1 MIKNIVFDMGQVL
14 TAFVPEDFIRHY
26 VTEPEDI
33 RRIRAELFENEVW
46 QELDRGTVMEEDI
59 IAPVCAR
66 LPSHLHAPTKE
77 LLLHW
82 REYMT
87 GLDDIYPTVQELKEK
102 GYSLY
107 LLSNAGK
114 RMLDFTD
121 KIPALQFFNGILF
134 SGEILLLK
142 PEKEIYLKFFERFS
156 LNPRECYFIDDNADN
171 IAAGKALGMDGFCY
185 QRDIKALR
193 AALKDAGVPLD

>member
-1 MIKNIVFDMGQVL
+1 MIKNLVFDMGQVL
-14 TAFVPEDFIRHY
+14 TAFVPEEFIRHY

-33 RRIRAELFENEVW
+33 RRIRAEVFEKEEW

-59 IAPVCAR
+59 IAPLCAR
-66 LPSHLHAPTKE
+66 LPARLHAPTKE

-82 REYMT
+82 HEYLT
-87 GLDDIYPTVQELKEK
+87 GLDDIYPTVRELKEK

-114 RMLDFTD
+114 AMLDFTD
-121 KIPALQFFNGILF
+121 HIPALQFFNGILF
-134 SGEILLLK
+134 SGEVLLLK

-156 LNPRECYFIDDNADN
+156 LNPQECYFIDDNPDN

-185 QRDIKALR
+185 QRNVQELR
-193 AALKDAGVPLD
+193 AALKRVGVALD